1 MKKKPTIAELEALL
15 NSDDD
20 RNIFIAANGEV
31 KTKRGKK
38 GKLLT
43 FKQNL
48 GGEYGTNKTISDH
61 IDGNRSFR

>member
-31 KTKRGKK
+31 KTKKKK
-38 GKLLT
+38 GQKGKILT

-48 GGEYGTNKTISDH
+48 GGEYG
-61 IDGNRSFR
+61 RR

>member
-15 NSDDD
+15 NSDDE

-31 KTKRGKK
+31 KTKKGKK
-38 GKLLT
+38 GKILT

-48 GGEYGTNKTISDH
+48 GGEY
-61 IDGNRSFR
+61 